1 MSSRCWFTAN
11 RRREAQ
17 HVTNTMTAL
26 VYKCHI
32 DTRAP
37 FLDACS
43 CLTHGLLTFVSEQ
56 PSSRLTWKKRFA
68 AADRRGRIRRRHKDV
83 RFNWFGWLQFNRSD
97 CAGSEKDSTC
107 SGELRNWRYGRCLQL
122 YRWDL
127 SRSNV
132 PFVRCASLSARACV
146 NSQMRLKWRGF
157 CLGDFGLCHS
167 LIARVI
173 PITARFISSLPWAP
187 SSNQSNKAQTLITY
201 IWVK

>member
-17 HVTNTMTAL
+17 HVTNTMAAL

-32 DTRAP
+32 DTWVP

-68 AADRRGRIRRRHKDV
+68 AADRRGPTLRRHKDV
-83 RFNWFGWLQFNRSD
+83 RFHWFGLLQFNRSE
-97 CAGSEKDSTC
+97 CTGLEKDSTC
-107 SGELRNWRYGRCLQL
+107 SGELINWRYGRCLQL

-132 PFVRCASLSARACV
+132 PFVRCASLSARAACA
-146 NSQMRLKWRGF
+146 NSQTRLKWRGF
-157 CLGDFGLCHS
+157 CLAGLCHP
-167 LIARVI
+167 LTAWLF
-173 PITARFISSLPWAP
+173 PMTARFIGSLPWAP
-187 SSNQSNKAQTLITY
+187 SSNQSNKARL
-201 IWVK
+201 